1 MFRARN
7 LTKICQLLKP
17 RGQSRLF
24 LHAPF
29 PNPLRHSTITRSFAK
44 ISKKDKDREN
54 FKKRKE
60 QADVPTEIDFSDL
73 EEALSL
79 VLSNFQETMA
89 KLKVGRIIPELFDEV
104 NVVAYGESMA
114 LNQIAQVIPRDGTSL
129 SIKVYDMSIQSEV
142 YQSLN
147 ANRNLEFEFEIQES
161 SIVVSSD
168 MKNTKEARRQIAVQ
182 GKLML
187 ENAKIE
193 VRKLRTSKIEKVRKM
208 KEFISKDVVAS
219 SEKEVGKIVDG
230 ANAELAK
237 VFKKKEAELL
247 KG

>member
-1 MFRARN
+1 M
-7 LTKICQLLKP
+7 
-17 RGQSRLF
+17 
-24 LHAPF
+24 
-29 PNPLRHSTITRSFAK
+29 
-44 ISKKDKDREN
+44 
-54 FKKRKE
+54 
-60 QADVPTEIDFSDL
+60 PTEIDFSDL

-182 GKLML
+182 GKVML